1 MVQEDFLIIW
11 IWNLQKKVDGCKE
24 VLGPWEGFESLKKL
38 YFLPDRMMAL
48 RMMMMT
54 PQLKKDDMALSLN
67 APLSSLCLPPT
78 TAPGQSATTPT
89 THQSGSEI
97 FVFDDVIVIVII
109 AVIVITISYHFIA
122 NIITFQHQHHLL
134 CLALKIFPYQMTS
147 KHLDLIIFQSEFFEI
162 SLFWYLMK
170 P

>member
-134 CLALKIFPYQMTS
+134 VCVFLL
-147 KHLDLIIFQSEFFEI
+147 HWRFFHI
-162 SLFWYLMK
+162 KWRANIWIW
-170 P
+170 